1 MTILNYIYQYDLRM
15 LIWCGKSRTHYQ
27 FMRCV
32 RLISHSG
39 DGYCQLLLPTL
50 LWFCLDEEG
59 EKFCWLAINAFIVE
73 RALYLL
79 LKNTLKRRRPSDIVP
94 YFTSVVVPSDRF
106 SFPSGHTMAA
116 FLLASLCYFHFG
128 NAALPLFI
136 WASAVG
142 ASRVLLGVHF
152 PTDILVGGTIGIL
165 IADFTLAVI
174 DVRET
179 VFLAEVFP
187 INS

>member
-15 LIWCGKSRTHYQ
+15 LIWCGKSRNYWK

-32 RLISHSG
+32 RFVSHSG
-39 DGYCQLLLPTL
+39 DGYFQLLLPPL
-50 LWFCLDEEG
+50 LLFALDEAG
-59 EKFCWLAINAFIVE
+59 EKFCWLVVNAFIVE

-79 LKNTLKRRRPSDIVP
+79 LKNTLKRRRPPDIVP

-116 FLLASLCYFHFG
+116 FLLASLCYFYFG
-128 NAALPLFI
+128 SIALPLFI

-152 PTDILVGGTIGIL
+152 PTDILVGATIGIL
-165 IADFTLAVI
+165 IADCALAFI

-179 VFLAEVFP
+179 VFVVDVL
-187 INS
+187 